1 MTPATKARP
10 RPRTSAARNGA
21 ATGPAARRTTGRPAA
36 RPHRRVSGPARA
48 SGATAQAAT
57 AGAVATPLPV
67 PPLGALS
74 LRVLRAG
81 RSLQDSTLL
90 ERLVRGRGWILLLG
104 ALLFGLVALNVSLLK
119 LNAAAGH
126 NAERA
131 KVLRIQNAK
140 LRGKVSRLASGDRL
154 RSAAGEMGLVMPEP
168 KKVHYLRARPDRDPG
183 QAVRNIRDGTALS
196 LTDDLVSAT
205 PEIDSEVL
213 APTPPEPIVETP
225 EPAPVAE
232 TADPATGAPVDGA
245 TANGA
250 PAAGTTGAA
259 GAQTAPAGG

>member
-1 MTPATKARP
+1 MTPATKAPP

-21 ATGPAARRTTGRPAA
+21 ATRPATRRTPGRPAA
-36 RPHRRVSGPARA
+36 RPHRRVSGPARR
-48 SGATAQAAT
+48 SRATAQAAT
-57 AGAVATPLPV
+57 ARAIATPLPV
-67 PPLGALS
+67 PPLGAIS

-140 LRGKVSRLASGDRL
+140 LRGKVSRLARATACARPPPS
-154 RSAAGEMGLVMPEP
+154 MGLVMPEP
-168 KKVHYLRARPDRDPG
+168 KKIHYLNARPDRDPG

-205 PEIDSEVL
+205 PQIDSEVL
-213 APTPPEPIVETP
+213 APTPPQPIVETP
-225 EPAPVAE
+225 APAPVAQ
-232 TADPATGAPVDGA
+232 TTDPATGAGERRSGDRR
-245 TANGA
+245 TA
-250 PAAGTTGAA
+250 
-259 GAQTAPAGG
+259 